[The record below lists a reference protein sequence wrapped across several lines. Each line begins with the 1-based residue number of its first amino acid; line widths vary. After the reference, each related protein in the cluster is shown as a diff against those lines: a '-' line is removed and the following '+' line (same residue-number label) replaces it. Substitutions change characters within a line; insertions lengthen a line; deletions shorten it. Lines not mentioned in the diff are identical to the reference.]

1 MDFGTDE
8 LDQFFPDEAVEEFV
22 AGITVDF
29 GETDQQFLAK
39 LSKAKDAGKEEREV
53 FAAILIENDE
63 MMKSAI
69 FGVASED
76 FSIEKT
82 RDIHET
88 VECLATSSLAGSL
101 ITDDKDVM
109 KAFIEDRF
117 EHFEGKFTQDQ
128 ILTVTKSLM
137 NHFAL

>member
-1 MDFGTDE
+1 
-8 LDQFFPDEAVEEFV
+8 
-22 AGITVDF
+22 
-29 GETDQQFLAK
+29 
-39 LSKAKDAGKEEREV
+39 
-53 FAAILIENDE
+53 
-63 MMKSAI
+63 MMKGAI
-69 FGVASED
+69 FGVQAEE

-82 RDIHET
+82 RDVHET
-88 VECLATSSLAGSL
+88 VEVLASSSIAGSL